1 MSSPAVV
8 HNSSA
13 ARPTRTQSTAVRS
26 TAAPPTASPH
36 RSLSQS
42 HGHARPSHP
51 AQQAPLNQ
59 PKRDFDQK
67 LPPRRSESRDRAAPQ
82 PDNRSNSHNRHARY
96 GPDSSA
102 TAAATNGATTE
113 QPRHA
118 PPNNA
123 SGRRRTTISAQ
134 TGQWALGKTI
144 GAGSMGKVKLA
155 RNLET
160 GEQVRIAAMCM
171 HTCGTKLT
179 PYRLRSKSYPGSLP
193 TSTATKRTASGL
205 IIPRR
210 YGPQGK
216 RPL

>member
-26 TAAPPTASPH
+26 TAAPPAASPH

-42 HGHARPSHP
+42 HGHARPSHSS
-51 AQQAPLNQ
+51 QQAALANPV
-59 PKRDFDQK
+59 KRDYDQK
-67 LPPRRSESRDRAAPQ
+67 LPPRRSESRDRAVTQ
-82 PDNRSNSHNRHARY
+82 PDQRSNSHNRHARY
-96 GPDSSA
+96 GPDSLAAA
-102 TAAATNGATTE
+102 TAATNGATAE
-113 QPRHA
+113 PPRHA
-118 PPNNA
+118 PPTNS

-160 GEQVRIAAMCM
+160 GEQV
-171 HTCGTKLT
+171 H
-179 PYRLRSKSYPGSLP
+179 
-193 TSTATKRTASGL
+193 TATVCVCV
-205 IIPRR
+205 
-210 YGPQGK
+210 
-216 RPL
+216 